1 VGGEGHHQGCQL
13 QFHQLKNPPL
23 FSHTPKTAHFGFAFG
38 AKTSGEN
45 RKRVEPARKKG
56 KLGEGAMGN
65 PEERPEKSM
74 ATAESQ
80 LCGVNT
86 SHLHAPRGVEDV
98 GAWHWF

>member
-1 VGGEGHHQGCQL
+1 
-13 QFHQLKNPPL
+13 
-23 FSHTPKTAHFGFAFG
+23 
-38 AKTSGEN
+38 
-45 RKRVEPARKKG
+45 
-56 KLGEGAMGN
+56 MGN